1 MNTIKSCKVLLF
13 VFIFFG
19 ILFPA
24 QENHPEID
32 RLIDKTNQLYMNGKT
47 SQVLA
52 SSKKIIKKS
61 DSLNYEKGL
70 SHGYYFLA
78 TYYYDNAKFRESID
92 YAKKANSYTSY
103 LNKDKTHSAKI
114 SSLLGGN
121 YLLLELYTFSSKNYR
136 NALQILKNKSKKN
149 ITDSLTEG
157 MIYSNLSYLF
167 ENIGSSDSMYYYLKK
182 EKAILKRVKF
192 EDAFVEKGCS
202 CLGFGNYHLN
212 QNKID
217 SAKYYYQK
225 SLEYF
230 KNKKH
235 PCKIESFMGL
245 GNLYTQEKEYQRA
258 HNFYNNAKDGFDQDN
273 FPDIQCELYKNISE
287 LYIAQGNAL
296 EGKRYQDLYSKAH
309 QQLDGRIKKERDAVM
324 NEIMNHERIKH
335 EAEVQQGKKYTVF
348 IISIFVFITLLIVY
362 LLKRAN
368 DKNYKTS
375 KITKQLRAEKLL
387 QEKEKNILKLQ
398 LKESHEEIINLAKE
412 NNPEFFARFQQGYP
426 QFSNKMLKINPTF
439 KTSELTFAAYI
450 YLGFNTK
457 EIADYTFKAVK
468 TIENNRYNFRK
479 KLEISPEKDLHIWLR
494 NYIDSE

>member
-1 MNTIKSCKVLLF
+1 MNTIKSCKVLLS

-78 TYYYDNAKFRESID
+78 TYYYDNAKFRESIS

-136 NALQILKNKSKKN
+136 NALQILKNKSKKT

-212 QNKID
+212 QSKID

-245 GNLYTQEKEYQRA
+245 GNLYTQEKEYQQA
-258 HNFYNNAKDGFDQDN
+258 HNFYNNAKDGFEQGN

-398 LKESHEEIINLAKE
+398 LKESQEDIINLAKE

>member
-1 MNTIKSCKVLLF
+1 
-13 VFIFFG
+13 
-19 ILFPA
+19 
-24 QENHPEID
+24 
-32 RLIDKTNQLYMNGKT
+32 
-47 SQVLA
+47 
-52 SSKKIIKKS
+52 
-61 DSLNYEKGL
+61 
-70 SHGYYFLA
+70 
-78 TYYYDNAKFRESID
+78 
-92 YAKKANSYTSY
+92 
-103 LNKDKTHSAKI
+103 
-114 SSLLGGN
+114 
-121 YLLLELYTFSSKNYR
+121 
-136 NALQILKNKSKKN
+136 
-149 ITDSLTEG
+149 
-157 MIYSNLSYLF
+157 
-167 ENIGSSDSMYYYLKK
+167 
-182 EKAILKRVKF
+182 
-192 EDAFVEKGCS
+192 
-202 CLGFGNYHLN
+202 
-212 QNKID
+212 
-217 SAKYYYQK
+217 
-225 SLEYF
+225 
-230 KNKKH
+230 
-235 PCKIESFMGL
+235 
-245 GNLYTQEKEYQRA
+245 
-258 HNFYNNAKDGFDQDN
+258 
-273 FPDIQCELYKNISE
+273 
-287 LYIAQGNAL
+287 
-296 EGKRYQDLYSKAH
+296 
-309 QQLDGRIKKERDAVM
+309 M